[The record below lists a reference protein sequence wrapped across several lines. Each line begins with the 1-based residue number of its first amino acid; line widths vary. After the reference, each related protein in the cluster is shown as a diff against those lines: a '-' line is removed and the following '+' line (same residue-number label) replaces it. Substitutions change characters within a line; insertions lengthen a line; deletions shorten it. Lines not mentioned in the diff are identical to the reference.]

1 MPIITHGLPSGGL
14 WGYNA
19 ENRWLF
25 LQAVCCGLCL
35 QTNMATHFKIIKNL
49 WYRGLKSAV
58 SEIYKDWWL
67 SDLKIEKPFFFIPCL
82 SYSFTSNSGRG
93 GMEVES
99 SSLDPI
105 TRKVDCQ
112 VLYRHLE
119 VWRIR
124 FIRSISNVCLGDKL
138 YFGRAGWGHKCRGF
152 LQQIKINAAKME
164 CR

>member
-1 MPIITHGLPSGGL
+1 MPIITPGLPIGGL

-25 LQAVCCGLCL
+25 LEAVCCGLCL

-67 SDLKIEKPFFFIPCL
+67 SDLKIEKPFFLFHA

-93 GMEVES
+93 VWKLRAVPWSDNTKSGLPG
-99 SSLDPI
+99 SLSPFGSVTDSFYSFYF
-105 TRKVDCQ
+105 K
-112 VLYRHLE
+112 
-119 VWRIR
+119 
-124 FIRSISNVCLGDKL
+124 CLS
-138 YFGRAGWGHKCRGF
+138 RR
-152 LQQIKINAAKME
+152 
-164 CR
+164 